1 MTIFYKKIGVNN
13 AIKVLKYCK
22 KYAKN
27 VVKMTNKTNILS
39 IGKDVD
45 IMKKGRF
52 FKRFNYKLIEEYGYL
67 DMEKGLAYSRDTKS
81 KEWVSTDIYTGL
93 KAYSGKTKKEVIET
107 TEKLYQNICDQRE
120 SERYKK
126 YNDQFEML
134 LDGRFGEV
142 IKIED

>member
-1 MTIFYKKIGVNN
+1 
-13 AIKVLKYCK
+13 
-22 KYAKN
+22 
-27 VVKMTNKTNILS
+27 MTNKTNILS

-93 KAYSGKTKKEVIET
+93 KAYSGKTKKELIET

-120 SERYKK
+120 SEYYKK

>member
-1 MTIFYKKIGVNN
+1 
-13 AIKVLKYCK
+13 
-22 KYAKN
+22 
-27 VVKMTNKTNILS
+27 
-39 IGKDVD
+39 
-45 IMKKGRF
+45 MKKGRF

-67 DMEKGLAYSRDTKS
+67 DMEKGLAYSRDIKS
-81 KEWVSTDIYTGL
+81 KGWVSTDIYTGL
-93 KAYSGKTKKEVIET
+93 KAYSGKTKKELIET

-120 SERYKK
+120 TECYKK